1 MTDFSNIKKIRAH
14 GFIALFFST
23 FMLIS
28 CNQRKKEDSIQGLKN
43 YDEKGKLI
51 VYSENVY
58 CDLWA
63 KKQKFGCYG
72 Y

>member
-28 CNQRKKEDSIQGLKN
+28 CNQRKKEDSIQGLKTMM
-43 YDEKGKLI
+43 KK
-51 VYSENVY
+51 EN
-58 CDLWA
+58 
-63 KKQKFGCYG
+63 
-72 Y
+72 